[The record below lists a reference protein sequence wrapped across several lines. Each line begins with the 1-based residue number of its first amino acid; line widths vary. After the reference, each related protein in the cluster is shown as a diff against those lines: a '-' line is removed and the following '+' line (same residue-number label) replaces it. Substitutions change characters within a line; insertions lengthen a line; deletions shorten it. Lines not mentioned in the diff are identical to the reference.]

1 MTNMFD
7 SIRKIVLPIVSKNE
21 ILDPEVKQTSEIT
34 LSEIP
39 SYIEKC
45 INQLQEL
52 EKKVKASEE
61 AGRLAAK
68 EAKEAENK
76 KATFAFYES
85 KEKEQ
90 AVIQALQTSGVAQA
104 EAIETFSEA
113 QKLTFDYLS
122 DVMKVLRGLFVL
134 GCASLAKNRVV
145 VRELEARLRGDS
157 EAQIN
162 ELARQELESLMMQL
176 NEQRDI
182 LERQEKL
189 GANQREQAELISI
202 NKDSIQKNK
211 EKNVLQDQELERQ
224 AAKVEEHNKRLNDK
238 DAKDVEHDRRLNEK
252 DEKDKRHDERLDDK
266 DAKDIQHDK
275 RLDDLSIRVKKL
287 ESTKIPLWMKITV
300 ILSFVL
306 SVISIFISLAKY

>member
-1 MTNMFD
+1 MTNIFD
-7 SIRKIVLPIVSKNE
+7 SIRKVVLPIVSTNE
-21 ILDPEVKQTSEIT
+21 ILNPEVKQTSEIT

-52 EKKVKASEE
+52 SKKVKASEN

-68 EAKEAENK
+68 EAKNAKNK
-76 KATFAFYES
+76 EATFSFWEDAER
-85 KEKEQ
+85 ER

-122 DVMKVLRGLFVL
+122 DVMKVLRGLFVV

-157 EAQIN
+157 EAQIS

-182 LERQEKL
+182 LERQERL

-211 EKNVLQDQELERQ
+211 EKNALQDKELERQ
-224 AAKVEEHNKRLNDK
+224 AAKDEEHDKRLNDK
-238 DAKDVEHDRRLNEK
+238 DTKDVE
-252 DEKDKRHDERLDDK
+252 
-266 DAKDIQHDK
+266 HDK

-306 SVISIFISLAKY
+306 SVISILISLAKY

>member
-1 MTNMFD
+1 
-7 SIRKIVLPIVSKNE
+7 
-21 ILDPEVKQTSEIT
+21 
-34 LSEIP
+34 
-39 SYIEKC
+39 
-45 INQLQEL
+45 
-52 EKKVKASEE
+52 
-61 AGRLAAK
+61 
-68 EAKEAENK
+68 
-76 KATFAFYES
+76 
-85 KEKEQ
+85 
-90 AVIQALQTSGVAQA
+90 
-104 EAIETFSEA
+104 
-113 QKLTFDYLS
+113 
-122 DVMKVLRGLFVL
+122 MKVLRGLFVL

-182 LERQEKL
+182 LERQERL

-224 AAKVEEHNKRLNDK
+224 AAKDEEHDKRLNDK

-287 ESTKIPLWMKITV
+287 ESTRIPLWMKITV

>member
-1 MTNMFD
+1 MAKIFD
-7 SIRKIVLPIVSKNE
+7 SIRKIVWPVVSTNE
-21 ILDPEVKQTSEIT
+21 MLDPEVKQTSEIT

-52 EKKVKASEE
+52 SKKVDASEK
-61 AGRLAAK
+61 AGRLAAEK
-68 EAKEAENK
+68 ARDAENK
-76 KATFAFYES
+76 KATFRLL
-85 KEKEQ
+85 EKAKHER

-104 EAIETFSEA
+104 KAIETFSEA

-122 DVMKVLRGLFVL
+122 DVLKVLRGLFVL

-157 EAQIN
+157 EAQIS

-182 LERQEKL
+182 LERQERL

-224 AAKVEEHNKRLNDK
+224 AAKDEEHDKRLNDK
-238 DAKDVEHDRRLNEK
+238 DTKDVE
-252 DEKDKRHDERLDDK
+252 
-266 DAKDIQHDK
+266 HDK